1 VGFYINQLNNREINL
16 ILQLL
21 VFSTISKMA
30 AKTASIVD
38 GGRPNNTIRFI
49 RTSNNNLTQFYL

>member
-1 VGFYINQLNNREINL
+1 VGFYINQLNNREIN
-16 ILQLL
+16 QLL